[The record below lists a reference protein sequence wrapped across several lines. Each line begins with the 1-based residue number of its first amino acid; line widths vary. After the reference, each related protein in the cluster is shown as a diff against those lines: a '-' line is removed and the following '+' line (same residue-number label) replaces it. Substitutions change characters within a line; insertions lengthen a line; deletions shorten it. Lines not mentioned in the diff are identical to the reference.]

1 MSADESRLRGMYF
14 QRAADSVSTTAA
26 VRADPRTALRGGL
39 PDRYLT
45 PDDIAEI
52 FEVPKETVY
61 QWRKKRIGPPGFR
74 IGKYIRYDPADVL
87 AHVAERKSTDQDAA

>member
-1 MSADESRLRGMYF
+1 MKPHRLPEEI
-14 QRAADSVSTTAA
+14 
-26 VRADPRTALRGGL
+26 DPRVVLWRGI

-52 FEVPKETVY
+52 FDVPKETVY

-74 IGKYIRYDPADVL
+74 IGKHLRYDPADVR
-87 AHVAERKSTDQDAA
+87 AYVDQRKHADTAAA

>member
-1 MSADESRLRGMYF
+1 MD
-14 QRAADSVSTTAA
+14 TALN
-26 VRADPRTALRGGL
+26 RPDPRTLLRGKL

-74 IGKYIRYDPADVL
+74 IGKHVRYDPADVQ
-87 AHVAERKSTDQDAA
+87 AYVTQRKSEDQDAA

>member
-1 MSADESRLRGMYF
+1 MTPPA
-14 QRAADSVSTTAA
+14 RAVAET
-26 VRADPRTALRGGL
+26 DPRAILRCGI

-45 PDDIAEI
+45 PDDIAVI

-74 IGKYIRYDPADVL
+74 IGKYIRYDPADVR
-87 AHVAERKSTDQDAA
+87 AYVAGRKSADIDAA

>member
-1 MSADESRLRGMYF
+1 MSAPALARNDLR
-14 QRAADSVSTTAA
+14 AI
-26 VRADPRTALRGGL
+26 LRGGL

-45 PDDIAEI
+45 ADDIAAM

-74 IGKYIRYDPADVL
+74 IGKYIRYDPADV
-87 AHVAERKSTDQDAA
+87 HEYVTQRKSADRDAA

>member
-1 MSADESRLRGMYF
+1 MS
-14 QRAADSVSTTAA
+14 TA
-26 VRADPRTALRGGL
+26 REQPDPRAMLRAGL

-61 QWRKKRIGPPGFR
+61 QWRKKRLGPPGFR
-74 IGKYIRYDPADVL
+74 IGKHLRYDPADVRTY
-87 AHVAERKSTDQDAA
+87 VTQRKTADHDAA

>member
-1 MSADESRLRGMYF
+1 MAKPPDP
-14 QRAADSVSTTAA
+14 
-26 VRADPRTALRGGL
+26 DPRATLRGGL

-45 PDDIAEI
+45 PDDIAEM

-74 IGKYIRYDPADVL
+74 IGKYVRYDPHDVR
-87 AHVAERKSTDQDAA
+87 AYIAKCKSVDRDAA